1 VKLSIVIPAYNEE
14 ARLGPALETY
24 GAYFFPKYGTDAEFV
39 VVVNGS
45 TDATESIARR
55 FAEKNPQTRVIVEPK
70 PVGKGGAIML
80 GFAGAKGGL
89 VGFVDADNSTPPE
102 AFQDLVEHIGDAGA
116 IIASRWLKES
126 KVSPRQP
133 LARRMASRVFNFLVR
148 TVFGLTI
155 SDTQCGAKLMKGEAV
170 RTVLP
175 RLGLTRWAFDVDLLF
190 QLRRAG
196 YRVIEWPTTWHD
208 AAGSRLKVGKVSFEM
223 FVAICRLR
231 LLYSP
236 FRWVVAVYDRTLGRL
251 IHLKLRT

>member
-1 VKLSIVIPAYNEE
+1 MKLSIVIPAYNEE
-14 ARLGPALETY
+14 ARLGPALDAY
-24 GAYFFPKYGTDAEFV
+24 AAYFFPKYGSDVEFV

-45 TDATESIARR
+45 TDGTEGIARG
-55 FAEKNPQTRVIVEPK
+55 FAQKHPQVRAIVEPM

-80 GFAGAKGGL
+80 GFAGAKGEL

-102 AFQDLVEHIGDAGA
+102 AFQDLVEHIADAGA

-126 KVSPRQP
+126 RVSPRQP
-133 LARRMASRVFNFLVR
+133 RARRAASRVFNFLVR
-148 TVFGLTI
+148 TIFGLAIT
-155 SDTQCGAKLMKGEAV
+155 DTQCGAKLMTGEAV
-170 RTVLP
+170 RTILP

-196 YRVIEWPTTWHD
+196 FRTIEWPTTWHD
-208 AAGSRLKVGKVSFEM
+208 AAGSRLKVGKVSLEM

-236 FRWVVAVYDRTLGRL
+236 FRWIVSAYDRTLGRL